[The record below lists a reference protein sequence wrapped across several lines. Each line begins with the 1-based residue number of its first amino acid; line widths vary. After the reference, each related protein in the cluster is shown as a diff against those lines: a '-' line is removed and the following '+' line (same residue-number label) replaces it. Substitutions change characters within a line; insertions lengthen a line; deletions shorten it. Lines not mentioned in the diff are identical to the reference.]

1 MRKLIAGPVSAV
13 AAIAA
18 VTACSTTTTVVRTP
32 APKPAVAKTVT
43 AKPTPAV
50 IKTVKPKPV
59 VAKKTT
65 QAPKPAPTTQT
76 PAPAASKPAPAPA
89 ATTAAPAP
97 GYLGDIF
104 GGGTGNPCNFAS
116 GYQAGDCNPE
126 GETEQQYIANPGGPA
141 PSTTTNAQGCYY
153 VKMGEGYCPSTGTYV
168 PMQDPNQPAASSAPS
183 QAPNGSGNCA
193 DEIDDGA
200 ADPSCPAY
208 SQPGGSGYSGYVG
221 NAGH

>member
-13 AAIAA
+13 AVIAA
-18 VTACSTTTTVVRTP
+18 VTACSTTTTVVHTP

-43 AKPTPAV
+43 AKHTPAV

-59 VAKKTT
+59 VIVTKKATRAPEPVATT
-65 QAPKPAPTTQT
+65 QAL
-76 PAPAASKPAPAPA
+76 APAASTPAPAPA
-89 ATTAAPAP
+89 APTTAAPAP

-116 GYQAGDCNPE
+116 GYTVSDCNPE

-141 PSTTTNAQGCYY
+141 PSTTTNSQGCYY
-153 VKMGEGYCPSTGTYV
+153 VKMGEGYCPSTGKYV
-168 PMQDPNQPAASSAPS
+168 PMQDPNGLHASRVVPGTPA
-183 QAPNGSGNCA
+183 N
-193 DEIDDGA
+193 E
-200 ADPSCPAY
+200 
-208 SQPGGSGYSGYVG
+208 G